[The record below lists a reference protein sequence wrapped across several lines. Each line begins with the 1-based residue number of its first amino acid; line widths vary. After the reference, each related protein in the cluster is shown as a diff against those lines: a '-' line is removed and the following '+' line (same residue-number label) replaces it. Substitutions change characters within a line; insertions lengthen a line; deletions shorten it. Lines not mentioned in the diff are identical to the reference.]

1 MPYIAPFVGGS
12 GLPILAACATAL
24 YGMLQLGEQHCVNF
38 IEMVEEGEHKGK
50 VRITVGK
57 TMVRTYDIL
66 ADPKDIMS
74 VVSLANDDLGE
85 EDLDQ
90 NIISIGSYLNLD
102 TGRMVNETRIFTLP
116 ADAYRN
122 DVFMDW
128 LISRKDGDDSTRADF

>member
-1 MPYIAPFVGGS
+1 
-12 GLPILAACATAL
+12 
-24 YGMLQLGEQHCVNF
+24 VNF